1 MNAHTSVGPLDRAA
15 RVYIAGHRGL
25 VGSALLR
32 TFAGA
37 GFTNLLVRSR
47 AELDLT
53 DRAATFDFVLES
65 RPQVVIDAAARVGGI
80 LANDTYP
87 ADFLSE
93 NLQIQVNL
101 LDAAVAARVPRLLF
115 LGSSCIYPKLA
126 PQPIPESA
134 LLTGPLEPTNDAYAI
149 AKIAGILAV
158 QAVRRQHG
166 LPWISAMPT
175 NLYGPGDNFSP
186 SGSHLLPALIRRYD
200 EAKASGAP
208 NVTNWGTGT
217 PRRELLHV
225 DDLASACLYLLEH
238 FDGPTH
244 VNVGTGIDHTIGEIA
259 EMVASAVGYS
269 GETRWDPSKPD
280 GTPRKLLDVSVLR
293 EAGWRPS
300 IALRDGIEA
309 TVAWYR
315 EHAGTVRQSSA
326 TPRCRCD
333 ARCSERDGPASLPN
347 WTGNAISCANCNRIG
362 SVPCSMSGPIRG
374 STPGVCAARASR
386 AASSRSSRCP
396 GPLPSCSAAPPRTRC
411 GNAGAVRW
419 AMSMEPSRSTSPAT
433 RAPAVPSCRC

>member
-32 TFAGA
+32 TFAVA

-315 EHAGTVRQSSA
+315 EHAGTVRQ
-326 TPRCRCD
+326 
-333 ARCSERDGPASLPN
+333 
-347 WTGNAISCANCNRIG
+347 
-362 SVPCSMSGPIRG
+362 
-374 STPGVCAARASR
+374 
-386 AASSRSSRCP
+386 
-396 GPLPSCSAAPPRTRC
+396 
-411 GNAGAVRW
+411 
-419 AMSMEPSRSTSPAT
+419 
-433 RAPAVPSCRC
+433 